1 MWDDSQDV
9 SIRANKTSEVQNH
22 TYLKFVYENT
32 GEAWGGA
39 HGGALA
45 WHA

>member
-9 SIRANKTSEVQNH
+9 SIRANKTSEVQN
-22 TYLKFVYENT
+22 TYLKFVSENT